1 MITPSNTVELPVP
14 PSTNAI
20 WRVARTRSGNASVTL
35 ARRYRDW
42 LDEAI
47 ILLRLGMA
55 KVKAY
60 PVAVRIVVCRGEGW
74 HEGRDLDNVLK
85 PVIDAIRKAG
95 RIVDDNG
102 RYVTEVQYQGSARS
116 RERRQSLCPSNQQ
129 GSRNA
134 EPSALCELLA
144 LPRRGGETELLS
156 LMQGT
161 HPLAGS
167 DSCRRWAATAGC

>member
-35 ARRYRDW
+35 ARRYREW

-47 ILLRLGMA
+47 ILLRIGMA

-74 HEGRDLDNVLK
+74 DERRDLDNVLK

-102 RYVTEVQYQGSARS
+102 RYVTECSIRFGPLARAAS
-116 RERRQSLCPSNQQ
+116 ILVSVEP
-129 GSRNA
+129 A
-134 EPSALCELLA
+134 E
-144 LPRRGGETELLS
+144 ETEC
-156 LMQGT
+156 GT
-161 HPLAGS
+161 LG
-167 DSCRRWAATAGC
+167 TV